1 MSTKAAV
8 IEMIQRMPD
17 EVTVVE
23 IIAELQVRQKIENG
37 LRQLDAGQGID
48 HEEVQK
54 RLAKWLA

>member
-8 IEMIQRMPD
+8 IELIQRMPD

-23 IIAELQVRQKIENG
+23 IIAELQVRQKIETG

-48 HEEVQK
+48 HEEVRK
-54 RLAKWLA
+54 RLAKWLD